1 MAHNKMSNHDRLE
14 LTLGADQILM
24 RFIVRPRL
32 VFMSFVCLF
41 LFVLQQMLYFQSMP
55 VDGAVGCQKLECEV
69 KYIIAHVEVPSC
81 GTYAWVAAVLQLEA
95 EL

>member
-1 MAHNKMSNHDRLE
+1 MSDHDKLE

-32 VFMSFVCLF
+32 VFMSSVCLF
-41 LFVLQQMLYFQSMP
+41 LFVLQQMQYLQSAP
-55 VDGAVGCQKLECEV
+55 VDGAADCQKLECEV
-69 KYIIAHVEVPSC
+69 KHIVAHCKIPSC
-81 GTYAWVAAVLQLEA
+81 ATCAWVAAVLQLEA